1 MRKTFFIF
9 RAVVTSLGVML
20 LLASCATVG
29 KSPPS
34 ATLFSDHLFAPP
46 TERIHRDDVFAV
58 SAEMRQY
65 LATDI
70 ADQIRKKGAH
80 QGLFDAL
87 YSKNQLKPEYDSVRT
102 RNAQDAFA
110 ARSGNCLSL
119 AIMTGALAKEMGI
132 GVRFQRV
139 FVEQDWSRNNGIY
152 FSSGHVNLTLG
163 KTLSE
168 GPFRYG
174 QSHLLTIDFYPL
186 SENARQHAYAIS
198 EDSIV
203 AMYMNNR
210 AAESLVAGEIDN
222 AYWWAREAIRQDP
235 SLLIAYNTLGVI
247 YRHHKNLPEA
257 EAVFNYV
264 LAREPDNLQ
273 VMSNLAIVLN
283 NQGRMDESQALSRK
297 VAKLQP
303 YPPFHYFNLGQAAMH
318 NGNFKVAK
326 DLFAKEISRAAHH
339 AEFHFWLASAYVGLG
354 EIREAQKHLVLA
366 NEYSATPKERA
377 LYSAKLE
384 RIKSYRN

>member
-1 MRKTFFIF
+1 MKKTLSVFW
-9 RAVVTSLGVML
+9 AVVVPLGVTL
-20 LLASCATVG
+20 LLASCTTIEKTAPTT
-29 KSPPS
+29 K
-34 ATLFSDHLFAPP
+34 FFNDHLFAPP
-46 TERIHRDDVFAV
+46 TVRIHRDDVFAV
-58 SAEMRQY
+58 SDEMRHY
-65 LATDI
+65 LAANI
-70 ADQIRKKGAH
+70 GDQLRKKGPH

-87 YSKNQLKPEYDSVRT
+87 YSQNQLKLEYDSVRT
-102 RNAQDAFA
+102 RNAQEAFA

-168 GPFRYG
+168 GAFRYG

-186 SENARQHAYAIS
+186 SENARQHAYAIN
-198 EDSIV
+198 ETAII

-222 AYWWAREAIRQDP
+222 AYWWAREAIWQDP
-235 SLLIAYNTLGVI
+235 DLLIAYNTLGVI
-247 YRHHKNLPEA
+247 YRHHKNLREA
-257 EAVFNYV
+257 EAVFNYL

-273 VMSNLAIVLN
+273 VMSNLAIALN
-283 NQGRMDESQALSRK
+283 NQGRTEESQALTSRA
-297 VAKLQP
+297 AKIQP
-303 YPPFHYFNLGQAAMH
+303 YPPFHFFNLGQAAMRD
-318 NGNFKVAK
+318 GNFKAAK
-326 DLFAKEISRAAHH
+326 DLFAKEVSRAAYHS
-339 AEFHFWLASAYVGLG
+339 EFHFWLASAYVGLG

>member
-1 MRKTFFIF
+1 MKKTLSVF
-9 RAVVTSLGVML
+9 RAVVASLAATL
-20 LLASCATVG
+20 LLANCATIE
-29 KSPPS
+29 KSAPT
-34 ATLFSDHLFAPP
+34 AKFFNDHLFAPP

-58 SAEMRQY
+58 NDEMRRY
-65 LATDI
+65 LATNI
-70 ADQIRKKGAH
+70 GDQLRRKGPH

-87 YSKNQLKPEYDSVRT
+87 YSQNQLKLEYDSVRT
-102 RNAQDAFA
+102 RNAQEAFA

-139 FVEQDWSRNNGIY
+139 FVEQDWSRSNGIY

-186 SENARQHAYAIS
+186 SENARQHAYAIN
-198 EDSIV
+198 ENTII

-210 AAESLVAGEIDN
+210 AAESLVAGEVDN

-235 SLLIAYNTLGVI
+235 SLLMAYNTLGVI
-247 YRHHKNLPEA
+247 YRHHKNLSEA
-257 EAVFNYV
+257 ESVLNYV
-264 LAREPDNLQ
+264 LAREPDNLP
-273 VMSNLAIVLN
+273 VMSNLAVVFN
-283 NQGRMDESQALSRK
+283 NQGRTEESRALAFR
-297 VAKLQP
+297 VAKMQP
-303 YPPFHYFNLGQAAMH
+303 YPPFHFFNLGQVAMRD
-318 NGNFKVAK
+318 GNFSVAK
-326 DLFAKEISRAAHH
+326 DLFAKEVSRAAHH
-339 AEFHFWLASAYVGLG
+339 SEFHFWLASAYVGLG

-384 RIKSYRN
+384 RIRSYRN

>member
-1 MRKTFFIF
+1 MKKTFSVF
-9 RAVVTSLGVML
+9 RAVVASLAVTFF
-20 LLASCATVG
+20 LANCATVE

-34 ATLFSDHLFAPP
+34 VKFFNDHLFAPP

-58 SAEMRQY
+58 NDEMRRY
-65 LATDI
+65 LTTHI
-70 ADQIRKKGAH
+70 GDQLRKKGPH

-87 YSKNQLKPEYDSVRT
+87 YSQNQLKLEYDSVRT
-102 RNAQDAFA
+102 RNAQEAFA

-139 FVEQDWSRNNGIY
+139 FVEQDWSRHNGIY

-186 SENARQHAYAIS
+186 SENARQHAYAVNENAI
-198 EDSIV
+198 I

-247 YRHHKNLPEA
+247 YRHHKNLQEA
-257 EAVFNYV
+257 ETVLNYV
-264 LAREPDNLQ
+264 LAREPGNLQ
-273 VMSNLAIVLN
+273 VMSNLAIVFN
-283 NQGRMDESQALSRK
+283 NQGRVEEAQALTLK
-297 VAKLQP
+297 VANMQP
-303 YPPFHYFNLGQAAMH
+303 HPPFHFFNLGQAAMRD
-318 NGNFKVAK
+318 GNFRAAK
-326 DLFAKEISRAAHH
+326 DLFAKEVSRAAHH
-339 AEFHFWLASAYVGLG
+339 GEFHFWLASAYFGLG

-366 NEYSATPKERA
+366 NEYSATPRERA